1 MARKKLTLREWLKKD
16 EALKLEFLE
25 YECSKE
31 KAVLWEF
38 QTPNG
43 TYQIEPK
50 EKIYDPFLIEKIS
63 NQKILLINEKYFF
76 DLKNGFRNFKYSKK
90 NRTNVRK
97 QFYLTSHISKK
108 LEALTEK
115 LKQRTEAECL
125 EFLINDYDKKQ
136 TTPPTYKQKLYEK
149 DSIIEELNNRI
160 KALDKALYVKQLQVR
175 KQDQAIQD
183 YLINELINC
192 KIVNH
197 ELKNHAFKEANEIQK
212 SKHKLLKE
220 IQNNIQLEQL
230 KYESID
236 TTALKAFWDE

>member
-1 MARKKLTLREWLKKD
+1 MVRKKLTLREWLEKD
-16 EALKLEFLE
+16 RALKLEFLE
-25 YECSKE
+25 HEYTKE
-31 KAVLWEF
+31 KAVLQEV
-38 QTPNG
+38 QTPDG
-43 TYQIEPK
+43 LSQIQPIEIIN
-50 EKIYDPFLIEKIS
+50 EPFLIERIS
-63 NQKILLINEKYFF
+63 NQKILFINEKYFF
-76 DLKNGFRNFKYSKK
+76 DLKNGFRNFKHSKK

-115 LKQRTEAECL
+115 LKQRTEAECV
-125 EFLINDYDKKQ
+125 EFLINEYEKKQ
-136 TTPPTYKQKLYEK
+136 TIPHAYKQKLYEK